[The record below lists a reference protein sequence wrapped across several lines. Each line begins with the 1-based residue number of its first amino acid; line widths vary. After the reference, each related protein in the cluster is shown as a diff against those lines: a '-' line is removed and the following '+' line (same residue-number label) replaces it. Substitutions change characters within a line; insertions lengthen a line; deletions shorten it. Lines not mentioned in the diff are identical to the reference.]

1 MASLNK
7 VMLIGRLTRD
17 PEKRSIP
24 SGMAVA
30 EMRMAMSRRYK
41 AANGED
47 REETCFVDVSAWGKT
62 ADNCAEYLR
71 KGSQLFVEGRLKL
84 DEWEKDGQKRSK
96 LSVVAERVQFLDS
109 RSTAGGGGSGGSRG
123 GAGDYGDAPDDAPP
137 SRSSSRPSRDTTPTE
152 SDDSDLPF

>member
-24 SGMAVA
+24 SGMAVT
-30 EMRMAMSRRYK
+30 EMRMAISRRFK

-47 REETCFVDVSAWGKT
+47 REETCFVDVSAWGRT
-62 ADNCAEYLR
+62 AENCAEYLR

-96 LSVVAERVQFLDS
+96 LSVVAERVQFLDT
-109 RSTAGGGGSGGSRG
+109 RSGTGGGGRP

-137 SRSSSRPSRDTTPTE
+137 SRSAARPSRDATPTE
-152 SDDSDLPF
+152 PDDSDLPF